1 MKRARFKA
9 VSILKLNGRNLRIKK
24 LSYRS
29 INNLKMD
36 LAAVV
41 AQW

>member
-24 LSYRS
+24 LSTYLPR
-29 INNLKMD
+29 
-36 LAAVV
+36 
-41 AQW
+41 